1 MLKALTLTLALTVAA
16 PAPTEDHPSTL
27 QRDTDAIRAVGIT
40 GVQAR
45 STSPG
50 GRSRTA
56 ISGVSDLTTGRPV
69 SPHGYFR
76 IGSTNK
82 TIVATVVLQLTG
94 ERRVRLDDP
103 VERWL
108 PGLIRGNGNDGR
120 RITVRQLLQHTSG
133 ISDASYPG
141 FDTAAE
147 YYQHRYDVHTPR
159 EIVAA
164 AMRHAPDFQPG
175 QGWRYSNT
183 GYAVAGLVIE
193 AVTGRPWY
201 DEVER
206 RIIRPLG
213 LRHTVWPGTRPGLPS
228 PHAHG
233 YTRFAAGEDL
243 VDTTELTDADA
254 SGGYI
259 STLAD
264 LDAFQRALFDGRLLR
279 KPQLDQMRRSVEVDE
294 STREVWPGARYGLG
308 IFSRPLACG
317 VTAWIPG
324 GDQLGYRTRTAVT
337 ADGRHSAAV
346 SMSTQL
352 FDSRDSMIAQENAA
366 TRLIDHALCH

>member
-1 MLKALTLTLALTVAA
+1 MLTVLTLTLALIAT
-16 PAPTEDHPSTL
+16 PAVGDGRSTL
-27 QRDTDAIRAVGIT
+27 QRDADAIHAVGVT

-45 STSPG
+45 SRGETV
-50 GRSRTA
+50 A
-56 ISGVSDLTTGRPV
+56 SGVSDLATGRPV

-82 TIVATVVLQLTG
+82 TIVATVVLQLVG
-94 ERRVRLDDP
+94 ERRLRLDDT

-133 ISDASYPG
+133 ISDVSYPG
-141 FDTAAE
+141 FDSAAD
-147 YYQHRYDVHTPR
+147 YYAHRYDVHTPG

-164 AMRHAPDFQPG
+164 AMRHAPEFPPG
-175 QGWRYSNT
+175 KGWSYSNT
-183 GYAVAGLVIE
+183 GYVVAGLVVA

-213 LRHTVWPGTRPGLPS
+213 LRHTVWPGTSPNLPS
-228 PHAHG
+228 PHANG
-233 YTRFAAGEDL
+233 YTRFAPGEDL
-243 VDTTELTDADA
+243 VDTTELVDADA
-254 SGGYI
+254 SGGYV

-264 LDAFQRALFDGRLLR
+264 LDTFQRALFDGRLLR
-279 KPQLDQMRRSVEVDE
+279 RPLLDQMRRSVDADE
-294 STREVWPGARYGLG
+294 AVRQVWPGARYGLG

-317 VTAWIPG
+317 VTAWIPS
-324 GDQLGYRTRTAVT
+324 GDQIGYRTRAAITG
-337 ADGRHSAAV
+337 DGRRSAVV

-352 FDSRDSMIAQENAA
+352 LDSRDSLVEQERAA
-366 TRLIDHALCH
+366 TRLIDNALCR